1 MNLFTALP
9 QFFSLFQKGQE
20 IANAETWKNATV
32 ATNVLVG
39 VLGTLVSIAS
49 SAGYA
54 LPVDGGTLQTLGSGI
69 VAAVG
74 AVNAVMHVI
83 TSAKVGFAPKA

>member
-1 MNLFTALP
+1 MNVFTALP
-9 QFFSLFQKGQE
+9 QFFSLFQQGQE
-20 IANAETWKNATV
+20 IANAATWKNATV

-39 VLGTLVSIAS
+39 VLGTVVSIAS

-54 LPVDGGTLQTLGSGI
+54 LPVDGNTLQVLGSGI